1 MKIANLMS
9 TAFIFSSAVWLMG
22 TVVLGIHGRLLSDV
36 QTKNEGKWLKVL
48 FVVCGGSLLTL
59 VLSAASWLVAVI
71 SITTSRILIAG
82 DADVVITNR
91 LISEI
96 IISGFVA
103 VLIVALLAAVR
114 DFGLRK
120 TRGRTAVDGTPNLRG
135 GYRLLVSHC
144 LRTHHGW
151 MQPHENGNVYVL
163 WGWLSQPSSDV
174 YSWLK
179 VLFIVCAVP
188 LWVWMRLS
196 WPQCAASITVSI
208 AGMLAL
214 FMIVVYAPIPLI
226 IWSQPV
232 CLL

>member
-82 DADVVITNR
+82 DADVAITNH

-103 VLIVALLAAVR
+103 VIIVALLAAFVITVYEKLGEER
-114 DFGLRK
+114 PW
-120 TRGRTAVDGTPNLRG
+120 TAALICVAACSFT
-135 GYRLLVSHC
+135 V
-144 LRTHHGW
+144 
-151 MQPHENGNVYVL
+151 
-163 WGWLSQPSSDV
+163 
-174 YSWLK
+174 
-179 VLFIVCAVP
+179 IVC
-188 LWVWMRLS
+188 W
-196 WPQCAASITVSI
+196 
-208 AGMLAL
+208 
-214 FMIVVYAPIPLI
+214 
-226 IWSQPV
+226 
-232 CLL
+232 